1 MAAFFFQLKLFIK
14 RLLWA
19 LLFLEVSR
27 FYFYIR
33 NFNHFKSLKFP
44 EVLTSFIHGIQ
55 FDYYTLVTIGSLF
68 VIFSFFPCK
77 CFFNKYFQ
85 RIIKWLFVI
94 SVSIIMIFNF
104 IDAEYFTFTGKR
116 STFDI
121 ISMVTTGDDTIHM
134 LPQFIRDF
142 WFTVVTF
149 VLLVFL
155 LIRFFP
161 KINNQQT
168 PPSIKFVP
176 TIIPTILLF
185 FSLLILARGFGMRP
199 VTIIDAAEKNPLSIP
214 LTLNTSFTILQTINQ
229 ENLQPLKYFPEEKA
243 EKLFYPIHHFYSKQ
257 PFSKKNV
264 IILILES
271 FGKEYV
277 GFYNHGNGY
286 TPFLDSLLRQSLTF
300 RYSLANGKKSV
311 EGIPAVI
318 ASIPN
323 LQNNPFIFSPYISNQ
338 FNSLASILDKENYET
353 AFFHGGKNGTMGFDL
368 FAKAAGFQKYF
379 GKNEYPNQKDYDGNW
394 GIYDEPYLQYIVKQL
409 NTFKKPFFITEFTL
423 SSHHP
428 FKLPPQYQGKFPEG
442 TLPIH
447 RVVGYSDYALKRFFE
462 TAQKQSWYKNTLFVL
477 VADHTSMSDKP
488 AYQNALG
495 TFQITMAYFAP
506 GDSLLVGHKNTVT
519 QQIDIMPSI
528 LDYLH
533 YPKPFFSMGQ
543 SIFERTN
550 SHFAVTYLN
559 NLYEM
564 TSIDKF
570 LLFDG
575 NTVKDLYKLP
585 EDSLLQNNLYNHHS
599 NTDTLKAFLQIYSHP
614 LIDNKMLP

>member
-1 MAAFFFQLKLFIK
+1 MVAFFFQLKLFIK

-33 NFNHFKSLKFP
+33 NFNHFKTLKFS
-44 EVLTSFIHGIQ
+44 EILTSFIHGIQ
-55 FDYYTLVTIGSLF
+55 FDYYSLIAIGSLF
-68 VIFSFFPCK
+68 IIFSFFPCK
-77 CFFNKYFQ
+77 CFFRKHFQ
-85 RIIKWLFVI
+85 QIIKWLFII
-94 SVSIIMIFNF
+94 SVLIIMMLNF
-104 IDAEYFTFTGKR
+104 IDAEYFAFTGKR

-121 ISMVTTGDDTIHM
+121 FSMVSTGDDTLHLI
-134 LPQFIRDF
+134 PQFIRDF

-149 VLLVFL
+149 ILLVFL

-161 KINNQQT
+161 KINNQPT
-168 PPSIKFVP
+168 LPSIKFVP
-176 TIIPTILLF
+176 TIIPTIFLF

-199 VTIIDAAEKNPLSIP
+199 VTIIDAAEKNPLSTP
-214 LTLNTSFTILQTINQ
+214 LTLNTAFTILQTINQ

-243 EKLFYPIHHFYSKQ
+243 KKLFSPIHHFHSKQ
-257 PFSKKNV
+257 PFSRKNV

-311 EGIPAVI
+311 EGIPAVV

-338 FNSLASILDKENYET
+338 FNSLASILGKENYET

-379 GKNEYPNQKDYDGNW
+379 GKNEYPDPKNYDGNW

-409 NTFKKPFFITEFTL
+409 NTFKEPFFITEFTL

-477 VADHTSMSDKP
+477 VADHTSMSEKP

-506 GDSLLVGHKNTVT
+506 GDSLLKGYKNMVT

-543 SIFERTN
+543 SIFKRTS

-559 NLYEM
+559 NLYEK
-564 TSIDKF
+564 TTIHKF

-575 NTVKDLYKLP
+575 NAVKDLYKLP
-585 EDSLLQNNLYNHHS
+585 DDSLLQNNLPNDHS
-599 NTDTLKAFLQIYSHP
+599 NTDTLKAFLQIYSHS
-614 LIDNKMLP
+614 LIENKMLP

>member
-1 MAAFFFQLKLFIK
+1 MVAFFFQLKLFIK

-19 LLFLEVSR
+19 LLFLELSR

-33 NFNHFKSLKFP
+33 NFNHFKTLKFS
-44 EVLTSFIHGIQ
+44 EVITSFIHGIQ
-55 FDYYTLVTIGSLF
+55 FDYYSLMAIGSLF
-68 VIFSFFPCK
+68 VVLSFIPCK

-85 RIIKWLFVI
+85 RIIKCVFVI
-94 SVSIIMIFNF
+94 SVTVTMMFNF
-104 IDAEYFTFTGKR
+104 IDAEYFIFTGKR

-121 ISMVTTGDDTIHM
+121 LSMVSTGDDTLHM
-134 LPQFIRDF
+134 LPQFIQDF
-142 WFTVVTF
+142 WFSVVIL

-161 KINNQQT
+161 KINNQLT
-168 PPSIKFVP
+168 FLTIKLVP
-176 TIIPTILLF
+176 TLIPTVLLF
-185 FSLLILARGFGMRP
+185 FLLLLFARGFGIRP

-243 EKLFYPIHHFYSKQ
+243 RKLFSPIRHFHSKQ
-257 PFSKKNV
+257 SFTKKNV

-277 GFYNHGNGY
+277 GFYNHGKGY

-311 EGIPAVI
+311 EGIPAII

-323 LQNNPFIFSPYISNQ
+323 LQNNPFIFSPFISNQ
-338 FNSLASILDKENYET
+338 FNSLASILDKEDYET

-379 GKNEYPNQKDYDGNW
+379 GKNEYPNPKDYDGNW
-394 GIYDEPYLQYIVKQL
+394 GIYDEPYLQYITKQL
-409 NTFKKPFFITEFTL
+409 KTFKEPFFITVFTL

-428 FKLPPQYQGKFPEG
+428 YKLPPGYQGQFPEG

-462 TAQKQSWYKNTLFVL
+462 TAQKQSWYNNTLFVL
-477 VADHTSMSDKP
+477 VADHTSISEKP

-495 TFQITMAYFAP
+495 TFEITMAYFSH
-506 GDSLLVGHKNTVT
+506 GDSLLTGHKDRVT

-543 SIFERTN
+543 SVFEQTN

-564 TSIDKF
+564 TTIDTF

-575 NTVKDLYKLP
+575 NTVKGRYNLP
-585 EDSLLQNNLYNHHS
+585 EDYLLQNNLSNNHS
-599 NTDTLKAFLQIYSHP
+599 NTDTLKAFLQIYSHS

>member
-1 MAAFFFQLKLFIK
+1 
-14 RLLWA
+14 
-19 LLFLEVSR
+19 
-27 FYFYIR
+27 
-33 NFNHFKSLKFP
+33 
-44 EVLTSFIHGIQ
+44 
-55 FDYYTLVTIGSLF
+55 
-68 VIFSFFPCK
+68 
-77 CFFNKYFQ
+77 
-85 RIIKWLFVI
+85 
-94 SVSIIMIFNF
+94 
-104 IDAEYFTFTGKR
+104 
-116 STFDI
+116 
-121 ISMVTTGDDTIHM
+121 
-134 LPQFIRDF
+134 
-142 WFTVVTF
+142 
-149 VLLVFL
+149 
-155 LIRFFP
+155 
-161 KINNQQT
+161 
-168 PPSIKFVP
+168 
-176 TIIPTILLF
+176 
-185 FSLLILARGFGMRP
+185 MRP
-199 VTIIDAAEKNPLSIP
+199 VTIIDAAEKNPLSTP
-214 LTLNTSFTILQTINQ
+214 LTLNTAFTILQTINQ

-243 EKLFYPIHHFYSKQ
+243 KKLFSPIHHFHSKQ
-257 PFSKKNV
+257 PFSRKNV

-311 EGIPAVI
+311 EGIPAVV

-338 FNSLASILDKENYET
+338 FNSLASILGKENYET

-379 GKNEYPNQKDYDGNW
+379 GKNEYPDPKNYDGNW

-409 NTFKKPFFITEFTL
+409 NTFKEPFFITEFTL

-477 VADHTSMSDKP
+477 VADHTSMSEKP

-506 GDSLLVGHKNTVT
+506 GDSLLKGYKNMVT

-543 SIFERTN
+543 SIFKRTS

-559 NLYEM
+559 NLYEK
-564 TSIDKF
+564 TTIHKF

-575 NTVKDLYKLP
+575 NAVKDLYKLP
-585 EDSLLQNNLYNHHS
+585 DDSLLQNNLPNDHS
-599 NTDTLKAFLQIYSHP
+599 NTDTLKAFLQIYSHS
-614 LIDNKMLP
+614 LIENKMLP